1 MQFVTVNEALKYEQ
15 PNTSGLEDRY
25 GIPCELAARL
35 KELDRMPQ
43 RVGTQPL
50 GVRFISRL
58 VAIERKSRSAYRLV
72 LDLLSD
78 KTALSESLKTL
89 GECSLN
95 ANGGPISKQAYLQ
108 QNRKDIEIIN
118 DLWPEIAFA
127 LKDIL
132 IRRRSVEGEET
143 WVHICEDYNH
153 HPEDDTPDL

>member
-1 MQFVTVNEALKYEQ
+1 MQFVSVNEALKYEQ
-15 PNTSGLEDRY
+15 PDTSGLEDRY
-25 GIPCELAARL
+25 GITCELAARL

-50 GVRFISRL
+50 GIRFISRL
-58 VAIERKSRSAYRLV
+58 VAIERKSRSAYMLV

-78 KTALSESLKTL
+78 QTTLSESLKTL
-89 GECSLN
+89 GQGSLN
-95 ANGGPISKQAYLQ
+95 AQGDPTSKQAYLQ
-108 QNRKDIEIIN
+108 KNRKDIEIIN

-143 WVHICEDYNH
+143 WVHICEDHSNH
-153 HPEDDTPDL
+153 PDDGTPDI